1 MILNDMRMN
10 LLVDAPP
17 AKVTERKH
25 AEKKSGSEIQ
35 GLAARF
41 NDAVNERNR

>member
-1 MILNDMRMN
+1 MVQQMILNDMGMN

-25 AEKKSGSEIQ
+25 AEEKIRDRDSG
-35 GLAARF
+35 ARGK
-41 NDAVNERNR
+41 VQ

>member
-1 MILNDMRMN
+1 MILNDMGVN

-17 AKVTERKH
+17 AKVTANAPKR
-25 AEKKSGSEIQ
+25 KSGSEIQ

-41 NDAVNERNR
+41 SHAVNDRNR

>member
-1 MILNDMRMN
+1 MILNDMGMN

-17 AKVTERKH
+17 AKVTQRKH
-25 AEKKSGSEIQ
+25 AEEKYGTEIQ

-41 NDAVNERNR
+41 SDAVNERNR